1 MKNGRTTLS
10 RRAGPLKLD
19 LRRERERERERERGE
34 MMEFP
39 FEETY

>member
-19 LRRERERERERERGE
+19 LRRERERERERGE